1 MYCTQNLAAQK
12 FLCSKVK
19 DKMKFS
25 TQEEYGL
32 RLLLRIGKS
41 NSPNGLTIPEL
52 SDLEGLTEANV
63 AKILRLLRLAGFIDS
78 SRGQMG
84 GYKLSR
90 PASEILVG
98 DVLTFLG
105 GKLYESGFCELHA
118 GVENICTNSI
128 DCSIRSLWKTIQTML
143 DGVLNKI
150 TLQDM
155 LGKENEVELLVSNL
169 AEEIEKVSSKN

>member
-1 MYCTQNLAAQK
+1 
-12 FLCSKVK
+12 
-19 DKMKFS
+19 MKFS

-32 RLLLRIGKS
+32 RLLLRIGKN

-52 SDLEGLTEANV
+52 SELEGLTEANV
-63 AKILRLLRLAGFIDS
+63 AKILRILRMAGFIDS
-78 SRGQMG
+78 SRGQTG

-90 PASEILVG
+90 STDEILVG
-98 DVLTFLG
+98 DILTALG
-105 GKLYESGFCELHA
+105 GKLYESSFCDLHA
-118 GVENICTNSI
+118 GIENICTNSI

-155 LGKENEVELLVSNL
+155 LGKENEVELLVTNL
-169 AEEIEKVSSKN
+169 TEEIEKISSKN